1 MRNVGLTLIL
11 LLAVLSGCTRKP
23 AQDEPTADAGNS
35 ESGVKVRVQ
44 AAELRV
50 IEEVVTALGKCE
62 PLPDRMASITPAIE
76 GQVERL
82 LVKLGDE
89 VKQGQPIVQLD
100 SRVSQ
105 ANLAEKKATRDGLV
119 ASLNLL
125 KAPPRPEDVN
135 SQESGLEQAKLSYEK
150 ARAVVE
156 RLRPLATKQEISAGQ
171 LYEAEVAASIAKL
184 QQESIE
190 NQLKLLKLG
199 ARAESVAEAEGKIA
213 IAEASC
219 DAGRAQL
226 DQYTLKSP
234 IDGIVDDLS
243 CHLGQT
249 LSPGAAIG
257 TIVDS
262 KKLLVSIWLPVQD
275 AIRVKTGQ
283 HVGIAPASHHG
294 THSESDS
301 ETHEVTAGEVIFVG
315 HVEDAQTGNLVV
327 QVSIDNADGQF
338 VVGELVTARIT
349 VAESENVLAV
359 PVAAVVDFGEGPIFN
374 LVRDGKSSRVQP
386 KLGHRDATWVEYLGS
401 ELKEPLHDGDM
412 IVVDGG
418 YNLPDGSEVA
428 TEKKAEEAEHE
439 KPEADKDAPAATG
452 EPQ

>member
-23 AQDEPTADAGNS
+23 AQEESTADAGNS

-44 AAELRV
+44 AAEMRV
-50 IEEVVTALGKCE
+50 IEDVVTALGKCE
-62 PLPDRMASITPAIE
+62 PPPDRMASITPAIE

-89 VKQGQPIVQLD
+89 VKQGQGVVQLD
-100 SRVSQ
+100 SRVAQ

-135 SQESGLEQAKLSYEK
+135 SQESALEQAKLSYEK
-150 ARAVVE
+150 AHAVVE

-184 QQESIE
+184 QLESIE
-190 NQLKLLKLG
+190 SQLKLLKLG
-199 ARAESVAEAEGKIA
+199 ARAEAVAEAEGKIA

-219 DAGRAQL
+219 GAGRAQL

-262 KKLLVSIWLPVQD
+262 KKLLVSIWLPVHE

-283 HVGIAPASHHG
+283 HVSVSPASHHRAN
-294 THSESDS
+294 SESDS
-301 ETHEVTAGEVIFVG
+301 ETQKVTEGEVIFVG
-315 HVEDAQTGNLVV
+315 HVEDAQTGNLAV

-338 VVGELVTARIT
+338 VVGELVAARIT
-349 VAESENVLAV
+349 VAETEIVLAV
-359 PVAAVVDFGEGPIFN
+359 PVAAVVDFGEGPTFN

-386 KLGHRDATWVEYLGS
+386 KLGRRDTTWVEYLGS

-418 YNLPDGSEVA
+418 YNLPDGNEVS
-428 TEKKAEEAEHE
+428 TEKKTEDAEHA
-439 KPEADKDAPAATG
+439 KTEADKDAPAATG